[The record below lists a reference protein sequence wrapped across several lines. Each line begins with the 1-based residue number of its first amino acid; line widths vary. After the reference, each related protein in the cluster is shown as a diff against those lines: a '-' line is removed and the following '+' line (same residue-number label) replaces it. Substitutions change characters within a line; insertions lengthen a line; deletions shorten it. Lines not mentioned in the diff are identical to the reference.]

1 MEWWSLRIFK
11 GFRTQTTNWR
21 IFLSKWSW
29 SDECWFFPT
38 YVLGFRTHVGAT
50 TVCTTVGVHTLTC
63 LHAHFSAH
71 SSCTVILA
79 HLHACAHTRMAQACQ
94 QGVCT
99 CVVSLHLAF
108 SLLMS
113 HSSLLFLH
121 GHFETTP
128 DLRPHWRSRPHV
140 LAELSHNE
148 KRRTCATPHMHRE
161 VWLPGQVRSKHRL
174 WAQRVRQDHFR
185 GWWHDAHQRSEPQFL
200 RCLENHERE
209 HWTIRCS
216 HSVWILCFARFSK
229 VILLFKWKAKKAC
242 IGKPV
247 ARRREWEERE
257 GFAIRVA

>member
-1 MEWWSLRIFK
+1 MHSHPRTSSCVCTYTHGSSVPTRCLHMCRFSPSRLLPSYVPLILAVLARSLRDHSRLTTSLTIPSTRPC
-11 GFRTQTTNWR
+11 RT
-21 IFLSKWSW
+21 FPSW
-29 SDECWFFPT
+29 
-38 YVLGFRTHVGAT
+38 
-50 TVCTTVGVHTLTC
+50 
-63 LHAHFSAH
+63 
-71 SSCTVILA
+71 
-79 HLHACAHTRMAQACQ
+79 
-94 QGVCT
+94 
-99 CVVSLHLAF
+99 
-108 SLLMS
+108 
-113 HSSLLFLH
+113 
-121 GHFETTP
+121 
-128 DLRPHWRSRPHV
+128 
-140 LAELSHNE
+140 
-148 KRRTCATPHMHRE
+148 KRRPCATPHLHRE